1 MRPRWNCFGL
11 YVTNLI
17 CSVIREKDLDTG
29 KFKYRKKYTFI
40 KYFKNIHLSKY
51 NLSELIKPRPFYP
64 NNTRTSAPYR
74 NLHVFTGVLIIDDIR
89 LSKTE
94 WIFFIGQYSEE
105 KDRHIPD

>member
-1 MRPRWNCFGL
+1 MRPLWNCIGL

-17 CSVIREKDLDTG
+17 CSVIREKDTE

-40 KYFKNIHLSKY
+40 KYFKIYIHLSKS

-89 LSKTE
+89 LAKTE
-94 WIFFIGQYSEE
+94 WICLTPAILRMAGVATG
-105 KDRHIPD
+105 